1 MRQNWMGRTTLKL
14 LENIALVQFF
24 LYEAKDL
31 ETGINTAFLGPNGT
45 GKSALLDAIQV
56 VMLAA
61 DGNRTHFNAATSDAN
76 LAVLKHTYSTERLG
90 ETLDSAE
97 AEIEKL
103 TEEIERAKLEL
114 VRSEAESTLA
124 IEARDRV
131 IAELNRDPDFR
142 KQAGCALRCGYR
154 RYSRL

>member
-1 MRQNWMGRTTLKL
+1 MKL

-61 DGNRTHFNAATSDAN
+61 DGNRTHFNAASEGKKRSRKRSLATLNEARECGLFIFQVEYCPCTKMIKKTHFKTNWWLDHDSRKPVIRLDFNELESLLKDIFISNGASEFSA
-76 LAVLKHTYSTERLG
+76 AVLAANCVGVSKT
-90 ETLDSAE
+90 
-97 AEIEKL
+97 
-103 TEEIERAKLEL
+103 
-114 VRSEAESTLA
+114 
-124 IEARDRV
+124 AR
-131 IAELNRDPDFR
+131 
-142 KQAGCALRCGYR
+142 
-154 RYSRL
+154 

>member
-61 DGNRTHFNAATSDAN
+61 DGNRTHFN
-76 LAVLKHTYSTERLG
+76 
-90 ETLDSAE
+90 
-97 AEIEKL
+97 
-103 TEEIERAKLEL
+103 
-114 VRSEAESTLA
+114 
-124 IEARDRV
+124 
-131 IAELNRDPDFR
+131 
-142 KQAGCALRCGYR
+142 
-154 RYSRL
+154 